1 MLELFI
7 KYFVII
13 FCIFYIYRK
22 LLYIKI
28 STRMQIIHLLCSAFL
43 AVFVYFTIPTLTFLV
58 FFPILLIVILLV
70 YQYENNWKI
79 TVVTTLISFG
89 LSYLI
94 FFLAVLLVLPAGVL
108 MMAFHISEQVND
120 VISFFLIGGIQFL
133 LVWLVFH
140 IKRFRKGMPF
150 LKKENIYTPGIW
162 ISISILISIASLY
175 LNPTAKGVVLFFC
188 FIFVSGML
196 LFFWWKNGL
205 SVTYTTR
212 RHQNEITQLES
223 QLQQKEEKIQKLTE
237 NNAALA
243 RIIHKDNKL
252 IPAMEYSVKEL
263 YRILQ
268 QDSMKPE
275 EVRQQ
280 AADLL
285 LHLEKLSAERT
296 GILSGYEKAHKYLP
310 QTGNVAVDSII
321 RYMCQKALQQE
332 AHFDFLLN
340 GSVKYLLET
349 EITEEQLT
357 TLIADL
363 IENALIAERTSSTKN
378 ILLGINIKSQMYVLD
393 VYDSGVPFAPEVIA
407 HMGQQQITT
416 HADTGGSG
424 IGLMETIHIART
436 CHASVEICELA
447 ETHYTKCV
455 SIHFD
460 GLEEIR
466 IRSNRPEVLAL
477 SENRRDISFKKL

>member
-1 MLELFI
+1 MIDTLI
-7 KYFVII
+7 KYYVI
-13 FCIFYIYRK
+13 FCCVIYIYKR
-22 LLYIKI
+22 LLYIPVSKI
-28 STRMQIIHLLCSAFL
+28 DQLFDFVYTIFL
-43 AVFVYFTIPTLTFLV
+43 AVLVCFTKPQLKAFII
-58 FFPILLIVILLV
+58 FPSIVLIVMYMYKYEKNWQITIMTTIL
-70 YQYENNWKI
+70 
-79 TVVTTLISFG
+79 SFG
-89 LSYLI
+89 LSYLVFTI
-94 FFLAVLLVLPAGVL
+94 ATLVILPAGIL
-108 MMAFHISEQVND
+108 MIALDIPESINNLT
-120 VISFFLIGGIQFL
+120 SFFLIGCVQLL
-133 LVWLVFH
+133 LVWLPFRT
-140 IKRFRKGMPF
+140 KRFRKGMPF
-150 LKKENIYTPGIW
+150 LKKERIYNAGVC
-162 ISISILISIASLY
+162 ISIFILLIISLFYII
-175 LNPTAKGVVLFFC
+175 PTLKEVA
-188 FIFVSGML
+188 L
-196 LFFWWKNGL
+196 LFVLIVSLGVLLFLWWKNGL

-223 QLQQKEEKIQKLTE
+223 QLQQKEEEIQKLVE

-310 QTGNVAVDSII
+310 QTGNIAVDSII